1 MHERKKMS
9 NVNTVW
15 YCDVYK
21 NKRWI
26 SRQMERFRSAVKYR
40 AKIIQ
45 KMLSSHREPKRWSVL
60 VLYIFQFIYFSVI
73 AF

>member
-1 MHERKKMS
+1 
-9 NVNTVW
+9 
-15 YCDVYK
+15 
-21 NKRWI
+21 
-26 SRQMERFRSAVKYR
+26 MERFRSAVKYR